1 MIGNLASFFRSRHRV
16 NGSIHC
22 KIIFESG
29 EVGGGME
36 HSEEARDIPFSVVI
50 PIYKVEDCLE
60 RCVDSVL
67 GQSFEDFE
75 VILVDDGSP
84 DGCPALCDRYGERDS
99 RVRVLHKENGGLVS
113 ARNAGIKAARGRYV
127 CYVDGDD
134 WVSDRLLETMYRA
147 LGEQGEPDMVVYRA
161 VYQYDVGQED
171 IPCHVESGL
180 YDKARLER
188 EIYPAMMYDA
198 GLPFFTGKVFPA
210 AWNKIYRRELL
221 LEHYCRDERI
231 GLAEDNAFVFECLYF
246 ADSVY
251 FCEDRLYYY
260 NRCNEGS
267 MISCYNEKYL
277 EKSQLVC
284 QYLRERLGGRQP
296 YLDRQIQVF
305 QAAWLMMA
313 AFHEVRFGP
322 SGRIA
327 RGRIREKIGKSHM
340 IGECSFAFLPLVPKI
355 YLLLL
360 KMHCYSLVWLVS
372 RLRIK

>member
-1 MIGNLASFFRSRHRV
+1 M
-16 NGSIHC
+16 
-22 KIIFESG
+22 K
-29 EVGGGME
+29 
-36 HSEEARDIPFSVVI
+36 HSEEVRDIPFSVVI
-50 PIYKVEDCLE
+50 PIYNVEECLE

-67 GQSFEDFE
+67 GQTFQDFE

-113 ARNAGIKAARGRYV
+113 ARNAGIKAARGRYI

-134 WVSDRLLETMYRA
+134 WVSERLLETMHGA
-147 LGEQGEPDMVVYRA
+147 LEEQGKPDMVVYRA
-161 VYQYDVGQED
+161 VYRYDDRQED
-171 IPCHVESGL
+171 IPCHVEKGF
-180 YDKARLER
+180 YDKERLER
-188 EIYPAMMYDA
+188 EIYPYMIYDA
-198 GLPFFTGKVFPA
+198 RLPFFTGKVFPA

-246 ADSVY
+246 AESVY
-251 FCEDRLYYY
+251 FCQEKLYYY

-267 MISCYNEKYL
+267 MISCYNEKYY

-284 QYLRERLGGRQP
+284 RYLAKRLGGRKP

-305 QAAWLMMA
+305 QVAWLVMA
-313 AFHEVRFGP
+313 VFHEVRFGS

-327 RGRIREKIGKSHM
+327 VVRIRDKIGRSRM
-340 IGECSFAFLPLVPKI
+340 LRECSFAFLPLVPKM

-360 KMHCYSLVWLVS
+360 KMHCYRLVWLIT
-372 RLRIK
+372 RLRV